1 VLGDVREFSR
11 CWVKSMTTVSIEKKL
26 FDDLLDSK
34 LAAISERINT
44 ILAKW
49 HNDSIE
55 LFLKHAADGTIEEA
69 EPDAISLTN
78 LIDKR
83 DQLYKIKASMA

>member
-1 VLGDVREFSR
+1 
-11 CWVKSMTTVSIEKKL
+11 MTTVSIEKKL
-26 FDDLLDSK
+26 FEDLLDSK
-34 LAAISERINT
+34 LAVISERINA

-49 HNDSIE
+49 HHDSIE
-55 LFLKHAADGTIEEA
+55 LFLAHAADGTIEEA

-83 DQLYKIKASMA
+83 DQLYKIKANTA